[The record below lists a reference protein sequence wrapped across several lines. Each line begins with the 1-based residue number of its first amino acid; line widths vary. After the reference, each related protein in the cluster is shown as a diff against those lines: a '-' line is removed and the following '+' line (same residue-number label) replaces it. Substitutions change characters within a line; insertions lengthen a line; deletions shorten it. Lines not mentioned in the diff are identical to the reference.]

1 VIGIEARGFLFG
13 TPVALLQGAGF
24 VPARKAGKLP
34 AETHA
39 VTYDLEYGAATLEI
53 HRDALKPGERVLVVD
68 DVLATGGT
76 MTAVND
82 LVATAGAEVVAD
94 VVVLELTQ
102 LGGRRKL
109 AERGTD
115 DRLGVLRVI

>member
-1 VIGIEARGFLFG
+1 MADVEDMLDRLIRDVPGWPEPGVLLRDVTPLLADPGGLHAVVDALARLGRQISGGCVDKVIGIEARGFLFG

-53 HRDALKPGERVLVVD
+53 HRDA
-68 DVLATGGT
+68 
-76 MTAVND
+76 
-82 LVATAGAEVVAD
+82 
-94 VVVLELTQ
+94 
-102 LGGRRKL
+102 
-109 AERGTD
+109 
-115 DRLGVLRVI
+115 